1 MEQLLFVNNK
11 QMENGTHGRTW
22 YTEEQNNIAFSF
34 VVSPNCKIKELE
46 GMTLEIA
53 QVIVQIF
60 KKLYNIE
67 LHIKVPNDIV
77 YKGKKIGG
85 ILTETKLSGEVVKY
99 IVIGI
104 GINTN
109 QEKFNKAIKNIA
121 TSIKKEFGITVE
133 SNKVI
138 KEFCKEFEEKL
149 IKRIEG

>member
-1 MEQLLFVNNK
+1 
-11 QMENGTHGRTW
+11 MENGTHGRTW

-34 VVSPNCKIKELE
+34 VVSPNCKIKKLE
-46 GMTLEIA
+46 GITLEIA

-77 YKGKKIGG
+77 YNDKKIGG
-85 ILTETKLSGEVVKY
+85 ILTETKLCGERVKY

-109 QEKFNKAIKNIA
+109 QEKFNKAIKEVA
-121 TSIKKEFGITVE
+121 TSIKNEFGITVD

-138 KEFCKEFEEKL
+138 AEFCKEFEEKL

>member
-22 YTEEQNNIAFSF
+22 YTEEQDNIAFSF
-34 VVSPNCKIKELE
+34 VVNPNCKIKKLE

-53 QVIVQIF
+53 QVIVRVF

-67 LHIKVPNDIV
+67 LKIKVPNDIV

-85 ILTETKLSGEVVKY
+85 ILTETKLSGEIVKY

-121 TSIKKEFGITVE
+121 TSIKSEFGITVD